1 MVNFTAD
8 LNDSNSQQ
16 FKSLASDVE
25 NALLPPL
32 KRSLPGVV
40 DVDVYGFRAGSV
52 IAEYDVVMDPDVTVS
67 TSQLQ
72 SAVTAVISNGNVTG
86 LNVDTSFVPPVQGKK
101 FVCDHTLYFHLLGF

>member
-8 LNDSNSQQ
+8 LNNPNSTQ
-16 FKSLASDVE
+16 FKSLANDVE

-52 IAEYDVVMDPDVTVS
+52 IAEYNVVMDPDATPVNA
-67 TSQLQ
+67 SQLK
-72 SAVTAVISNGNVTG
+72 SAVADVISSGNITG

-101 FVCDHTLYFHLLGF
+101 NS